1 MMNYT
6 LISRK
11 PKIFR
16 SFTGLGIEEFD
27 RLYQMM
33 EDRYEEYE
41 KKRFSRKG
49 RKKAIGHGRKFKLDI
64 IDRLLML
71 LIYYRLYVYWI
82 PLQSRSEQRLQEYR
96 AS

>member
-27 RLYQMM
+27 RLYQMI

-41 KKRFSRKG
+41 KKRLSREG
-49 RKKAIGHGRKFKLDI
+49 RRKAIG
-64 IDRLLML
+64 
-71 LIYYRLYVYWI
+71 
-82 PLQSRSEQRLQEYR
+82 
-96 AS
+96 